1 MIRLTLPGPLR
12 LLAKIEGDIELEVKA
27 PVTQRRLLEELERRY
42 PSLLGTLRN
51 VQTARRRDFIR
62 FFAEG
67 QDLSHQS
74 PDDPLPESVVSGRE
88 PYLII
93 GAIAGG

>member
-12 LLAKIEGDIELEVKA
+12 LLAKIEGEVELEVTA
-27 PVTQRRLLEELERRY
+27 PVTQRRLLDELERCF
-42 PSLLGTLRN
+42 PQLLGTLRD
-51 VQTARRRDFIR
+51 ARSGKRRDFIR

-67 QDLSHQS
+67 QDLSHKC
-74 PDDPLPESVVSGRE
+74 PDDPLPESVAAGRE
-88 PYLII
+88 AFLII

>member
-1 MIRLTLPGPLR
+1 MLPGPLR
-12 LLAKIEGDIELEVKA
+12 LLAKIDGEVELEVAA

-42 PSLLGTLRN
+42 PVLLGTVRDA
-51 VQTARRRDFIR
+51 QTGKRRDFIR

-67 QDLSHQS
+67 QDLSHKP
-74 PDDPLPESVVSGRE
+74 PDDPLPESVAAGRE
-88 PYLII
+88 PYLVV